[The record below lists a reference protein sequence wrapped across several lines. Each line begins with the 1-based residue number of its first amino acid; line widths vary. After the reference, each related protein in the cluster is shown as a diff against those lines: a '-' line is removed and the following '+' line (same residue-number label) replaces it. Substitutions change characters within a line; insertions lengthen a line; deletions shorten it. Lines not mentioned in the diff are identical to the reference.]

1 MKDTFSSGTHEL
13 RKKSL
18 VLAFVLLQSFFNDSS
33 QGSTLIERV
42 DLELQRSLEQ
52 ALPFHFS
59 SKATIPK
66 FLKNFNSDESKIQVT
81 FPSGTHSERLIAQ
94 VWIETADKKKS
105 LVAIPVQIT
114 SDDRQLHSYSLASHE

>member
-1 MKDTFSSGTHEL
+1 MKDTFSSGTYQL
-13 RKKSL
+13 RKQTL
-18 VLAFVLLQSFFNDSS
+18 VVAFVLLQSLFNGSS
-33 QGSTLIERV
+33 QGATLIERV

-66 FLKNFNSDESKIQVT
+66 FLKNFNHNVSKIQVT
-81 FPSGTHSERLIAQ
+81 FPSGTHAERLIAQ

-105 LVAIPVQIT
+105 LIAVPIQIS
-114 SDDRQLHSYSLASHE
+114 SDEKQIHSYSLASRE